1 MPEAVCSVLTAVVG
15 PSIVI
20 AKSMILATR
29 DPDSQVCWKTQLKG
43 ENGKELKQLFKIC
56 FISISFL
63 KYSTLFFLLFSKYQ
77 YYLLKKEGELIKK
90 ENWKMRMPTF
100 PTPPPLSDCSRCT
113 YLLYVYRKTQVFRHH
128 YQRLLTLNYQVD
140 FFFPF
145 DLNSNS
151 ISTKQLKKLVFS
163 FCLGGIRFSK

>member
-1 MPEAVCSVLTAVVG
+1 MPEAAGSVLSAVVG

-20 AKSMILATR
+20 AKSMILATQ

-43 ENGKELKQLFKIC
+43 ENGKELKQLFKI
-56 FISISFL
+56 FL
-63 KYSTLFFLLFSKYQ
+63 FYFYFLFKIQHPVFLLFSKNQ

-113 YLLYVYRKTQVFRHH
+113 YLLYVYQKDPGLSTPLSEVADSKLPGR
-128 YQRLLTLNYQVD
+128 
-140 FFFPF
+140 FFSP
-145 DLNSNS
+145 L
-151 ISTKQLKKLVFS
+151 I
-163 FCLGGIRFSK
+163 